1 MITRTMT
8 KDVDHKGSIASDA
21 DCIASLVN
29 ERRVALHAPTGPSS
43 LAINKNSVKDLEGCH
58 ASLKVT
64 PPSGQNVTFRLLVIH
79 AISGC
84 DTTSCLLG
92 QGKFSVFNKVS

>member
-1 MITRTMT
+1 MMITRTMT

-43 LAINKNSVKDLEGCH
+43 LAINKNSVEDLVQCV
-58 ASLKVT
+58 LKSDA
-64 PPSGQNVTFRLLVIH
+64 P
-79 AISGC
+79 
-84 DTTSCLLG
+84 
-92 QGKFSVFNKVS
+92 